1 MYVYNIIHN
10 VFTCVILW
18 YVWVLWKKCVPVLS
32 ILCYDSSDINI
43 TNVMIVVI
51 LILFNITNVMIMYLQ
66 NIIDIVSV
74 PVFCLPLMPV
84 YMNKHGMGDG
94 SPLHA

>member
-1 MYVYNIIHN
+1 
-10 VFTCVILW
+10 
-18 YVWVLWKKCVPVLS
+18 
-32 ILCYDSSDINI
+32 
-43 TNVMIVVI
+43 MIVVI